1 MGQMKTFKEFLK
13 EEFPPFA
20 LPDYPMQR
28 TDIKYL
34 DGSWAVGEE
43 DKAFDY
49 DASKSGEENMDD
61 IEKEVQ
67 KKTFTHFISEQKEK
81 SATFTFGRF
90 NPPTTGHEKL
100 VKKLASVGR
109 GTDVLLFSS
118 HSNDKRKNPLTHKD
132 KVKYLKKFFGRMVV
146 DANVRNVFEIA
157 NFLHEKGYR
166 NVNMVVGSDR
176 IKEFDML
183 LNKYNGV
190 KAKHGYYKFKNINI
204 ISAGERDPDAD
215 DVSGMSASKMRE
227 FAEKG
232 DFEGFKDGVPSK
244 GKNLAKKLYD
254 DIRKGMGINEG
265 NLPEYMI
272 EDLITEGVYDPG
284 IFKAVFLMGG
294 PGSGKS
300 TVVDQLSL
308 KALGLK
314 MVNTDK
320 AFENGL
326 KKAGLSLDLRGADF
340 DKVDPIRAR
349 AKKITGKNMDAYIRG
364 RLGMIFDTTAA
375 NKNKIVSYKKLLDKL
390 GYEYKMVFVSTSL
403 QNAQKRNDMRA
414 RKLPAEIVQGDWEKA
429 RKNADEF
436 KKLFGRDFVEITND
450 DDVATLQK
458 KSMSLYS
465 KMLTW
470 TSKYPSNKVALKW
483 KERMLLRKQD
493 GR

>member
-1 MGQMKTFKEFLK
+1 MKTF
-13 EEFPPFA
+13 
-20 LPDYPMQR
+20 
-28 TDIKYL
+28 T
-34 DGSWAVGEE
+34 
-43 DKAFDY
+43 
-49 DASKSGEENMDD
+49 N
-61 IEKEVQ
+61 
-67 KKTFTHFISEQKEK
+67 FISEQKEK

-390 GYEYKMVFVSTSL
+390 GYDYKMVFVSTSL
-403 QNAQKRNDMRA
+403 ENAQKRNDMRA

>member
-1 MGQMKTFKEFLK
+1 
-13 EEFPPFA
+13 
-20 LPDYPMQR
+20 
-28 TDIKYL
+28 
-34 DGSWAVGEE
+34 
-43 DKAFDY
+43 
-49 DASKSGEENMDD
+49 
-61 IEKEVQ
+61 
-67 KKTFTHFISEQKEK
+67 
-81 SATFTFGRF
+81 
-90 NPPTTGHEKL
+90 
-100 VKKLASVGR
+100 
-109 GTDVLLFSS
+109 
-118 HSNDKRKNPLTHKD
+118 
-132 KVKYLKKFFGRMVV
+132 
-146 DANVRNVFEIA
+146 
-157 NFLHEKGYR
+157 
-166 NVNMVVGSDR
+166 
-176 IKEFDML
+176 
-183 LNKYNGV
+183 
-190 KAKHGYYKFKNINI
+190 
-204 ISAGERDPDAD
+204 
-215 DVSGMSASKMRE
+215 
-227 FAEKG
+227 
-232 DFEGFKDGVPSK
+232 
-244 GKNLAKKLYD
+244 
-254 DIRKGMGINEG
+254 
-265 NLPEYMI
+265 
-272 EDLITEGVYDPG
+272 
-284 IFKAVFLMGG
+284 
-294 PGSGKS
+294 
-300 TVVDQLSL
+300 
-308 KALGLK
+308 

-390 GYEYKMVFVSTSL
+390 GYDYKMVFVSTSL

-493 GR
+493 G

>member
-1 MGQMKTFKEFLK
+1 MKTFGKFLTEAK
-13 EEFPPFA
+13 
-20 LPDYPMQR
+20 DQ
-28 TDIKYL
+28 
-34 DGSWAVGEE
+34 G
-43 DKAFDY
+43 
-49 DASKSGEENMDD
+49 
-61 IEKEVQ
+61 
-67 KKTFTHFISEQKEK
+67 
-81 SATFTFGRF
+81 ATFTFGRF

-100 VKKLASVGR
+100 VKKLQSVGK
-109 GTDVLLFSS
+109 GTDILLFSS
-118 HSNDKRKNPLTHKD
+118 HSNDKRKNPLSHKD
-132 KVKYLKKFFGRMVV
+132 KVKYLRKFFGRIVV
-146 DANVRNVFEIA
+146 DANVRTVFEIC
-157 NFLHEKGYR
+157 NYLQQKKYTK
-166 NVNMVVGSDR
+166 VNMVVGSDR
-176 IKEFDML
+176 VKEFEAL
-183 LNKYNGV
+183 LTKYNGV
-190 KAKHGYYKFKNINI
+190 KARHGYYKFKEINI

-265 NLPEYMI
+265 TLPEYMI
-272 EDLITEGVYDPG
+272 EDLVKEGVYDPG

-300 TVVDQLSL
+300 TVVNKLGL

-314 MVNTDK
+314 MVNTDQ

-390 GYEYKMVFVSTSL
+390 GYDYKMVFVSTSL

-414 RKLPAEIVQGDWEKA
+414 RKLPAEIVQGVWEKA

>member
-1 MGQMKTFKEFLK
+1 M
-13 EEFPPFA
+13 
-20 LPDYPMQR
+20 
-28 TDIKYL
+28 
-34 DGSWAVGEE
+34 
-43 DKAFDY
+43 
-49 DASKSGEENMDD
+49 
-61 IEKEVQ
+61 
-67 KKTFTHFISEQKEK
+67 KTFTHFISEQKEK

>member
-1 MGQMKTFKEFLK
+1 M
-13 EEFPPFA
+13 
-20 LPDYPMQR
+20 
-28 TDIKYL
+28 
-34 DGSWAVGEE
+34 
-43 DKAFDY
+43 
-49 DASKSGEENMDD
+49 
-61 IEKEVQ
+61 
-67 KKTFTHFISEQKEK
+67 KTFTHFISEQKEK

-390 GYEYKMVFVSTSL
+390 GYDYKMVFVSTSL

-470 TSKYPSNKVALKW
+470 TSKYPSNKVVLKW